1 MEKPKTLSD
10 FSLIE
15 QEFIVKRLDE
25 LLEKHQ
31 NEPYSNFF
39 YTSGYYYD
47 NNKKHFKN
55 IYFYV
60 PEVKKFFFVSTD
72 HLLRD
77 LEYRYPT
84 EPVRERI
91 KNYSK
96 NDVFSIDELADCKH
110 GYYSSFD
117 NKSIIYD
124 EIIDLFKSDNP
135 YSSVQEYKELIIKK
149 RAEANN
155 NYWRYGCN
163 SLYHGNAEDLAYAIT
178 YLKYPQLEK
187 MVKSGFENLVNIWIH
202 DSSNLQ
208 LYPRNFKNGNNM
220 NEITKLPK
228 FAWQLLKDEGLTRD
242 ITKWNEFR
250 VWIQKDN
257 LSKEQLET
265 ILNLRIRDTQ
275 TIKAIRGILN
285 SEYDGKKLYTLDSLL
300 NYLSRVDMYQAI
312 KSEEAIIILRD
323 YIKMAIECKIEP
335 VTNSNAL
342 KREHDV
348 INRNHQLV
356 LQAKREEYQ
365 ASLGLP
371 FRERSQ
377 ELAKYEYKDDNL
389 QVIVPKEM
397 EDLLQEGR
405 NNNNCVGGYIESF
418 AKGRS
423 NIFFIRQNEDPE
435 KSYITIEVNNDFSG
449 VRQAYYSSNREITNP
464 QDRKFIDNWVEHIK
478 ELYQKTTQSL
488 SMEKDIVD
496 DMF

>member
-1 MEKPKTLSD
+1 MEKPKSLTD
-10 FSLIE
+10 YSLID
-15 QEFIVKRLDE
+15 QQCITNRLDE
-25 LLEKHQ
+25 LLENHQ
-31 NEPYSNFF
+31 NETYSNFF
-39 YTSGYYYD
+39 YENYSHT
-47 NNKKHFKN
+47 KKAKN

-60 PEVKKFFFVSTD
+60 PELKKFFFVSTE

-84 EPVRERI
+84 ELVRDRI

-96 NDVFSIDELADCKH
+96 NDVYYIDELADCKH

-117 NKSIIYD
+117 DKSIIYP
-124 EIIDLFKSDNP
+124 EVIDLFKNDNP
-135 YSSVQEYKELIIKK
+135 YSALQEYKDLMNKSRENQ
-149 RAEANN
+149 NN
-155 NYWRYGCN
+155 NYWRYGYY
-163 SLYHGNAEDLAYAIT
+163 SLYEGNGEDLAYAIT
-178 YLKYPQLEK
+178 YLKYPQIEK
-187 MVKSGFENLVNIWIH
+187 MVKSEFENVVHSWIH

-208 LYPRNFKNGNNM
+208 LYPRSFKNGNNM

-228 FAWQLLKDEGLTRD
+228 FAWQLLKDEGLTKD

-265 ILNLRIRDTQ
+265 ILNLKIRDTQ
-275 TIKAIRGILN
+275 TIKAFRGILN
-285 SEYDGKKLYTLDSLL
+285 AEYDSKKLYTLDSLL

-312 KSEEAIIILRD
+312 RSEEAIIILRD

-335 VTNSNAL
+335 VTNSNSL

-348 INRNHQLV
+348 TNRNHQLV
-356 LQAKREEYQ
+356 LQAKREEFK
-365 ASLGLP
+365 ANLGNI
-371 FRERSQ
+371 FKERSQ
-377 ELAKYEYKDDNL
+377 ELAKYEYHDDTL

-423 NIFFIRQNEDPE
+423 NIFFIRKNDNPE

-449 VRQAYYSSNREITNP
+449 VRQAYYSSNREITNAN
-464 QDRKFIDNWVEHIK
+464 DLNFISNWINHIK
-478 ELYQKTTQSL
+478 DVYKGKIQSL
-488 SMEKDIVD
+488 TMDKDIVD